1 VDCNGNKEGNGNSDK
16 GGGQALVMATKR
28 AMSMVT
34 REVGNKEGNGNGGKT
49 NGNGNEVGGQATA
62 TRTMTMRV
70 AGK

>member
-1 VDCNGNKEGNGNSDK
+1 M
-16 GGGQALVMATKR
+16 VMATKR